1 LAAGVRIFLQKILQ
15 SNIVEHGIS
24 KEPLQLGVLVFQ
36 ALQALRL
43 RNIHAP
49 ELRLPGIERR
59 RADPVLA
66 AKISRR
72 NPRLLLAQNR
82 HDLFLCKPRS
92 LHRPVLP
99 SIRTLASSGGLCGGH
114 SSIIVSVLPKELK
127 IDRRPDAG
135 PLSHLTDEELTA
147 LVCAARN
154 AVAQADA
161 EAADS
166 N

>member
-1 LAAGVRIFLQKILQ
+1 MARLRARRVRLQ

-43 RNIHAP
+43 RNIHPA
-49 ELRLPGIERR
+49 ELRLPGIKRR

-66 AKISRR
+66 AKISCR

-99 SIRTLASSGGLCGGH
+99 SVRTLASSGGLCGGH
-114 SSIIVSVLPKELK
+114 SRSPSLDDLTGGVQVAERVLVEAFVEQPL
-127 IDRRPDAG
+127 DRPTS
-135 PLSHLTDEELTA
+135 PNTA
-147 LVCAARN
+147 M
-154 AVAQADA
+154 QIT
-161 EAADS
+161 
-166 N
+166 

>member
-1 LAAGVRIFLQKILQ
+1 VASRCTTASRLAAGVRIFLQKILQ

-114 SSIIVSVLPKELK
+114 SNPYIAAHITQSCVRTNPPPHSRSCI
-127 IDRRPDAG
+127 AQ
-135 PLSHLTDEELTA
+135 LTCPHPIA
-147 LVCAARN
+147 
-154 AVAQADA
+154 
-161 EAADS
+161 
-166 N
+166 

>member
-66 AKISRR
+66 AQIGYR
-72 NPRLLLAQNR
+72 NTRLLL
-82 HDLFLCKPRS
+82 L
-92 LHRPVLP
+92 
-99 SIRTLASSGGLCGGH
+99 
-114 SSIIVSVLPKELK
+114 
-127 IDRRPDAG
+127 
-135 PLSHLTDEELTA
+135 
-147 LVCAARN
+147 
-154 AVAQADA
+154 
-161 EAADS
+161 
-166 N
+166 

>member
-114 SSIIVSVLPKELK
+114 STSIGILRLLHQSRTLSVQPESSV
-127 IDRRPDAG
+127 G
-135 PLSHLTDEELTA
+135 S
-147 LVCAARN
+147 
-154 AVAQADA
+154 
-161 EAADS
+161 
-166 N
+166 